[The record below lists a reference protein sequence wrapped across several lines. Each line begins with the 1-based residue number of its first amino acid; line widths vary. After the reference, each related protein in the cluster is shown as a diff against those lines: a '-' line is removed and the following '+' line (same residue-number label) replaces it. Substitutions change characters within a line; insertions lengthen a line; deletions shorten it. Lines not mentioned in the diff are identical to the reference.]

1 MSNRYFTDACPAV
14 SKVLSVML
22 LAFAVL
28 LTAGCNEPED
38 NDGVSISSV
47 PLSSDPPDTALNLNC
62 ANVGIYTETCV
73 LDDPE
78 NPFANAVIVEFDE
91 NNEEAFNKF
100 DLANGIPAGPAGA
113 KSRFY
118 FWATALARR
127 QIGEN
132 QYFTALAL
140 HELYTAQ
147 VQQTG
152 FGDPIVR
159 EQALKA
165 YRSLL
170 DNFFSSVVF
179 FACFFDN
186 GVFRGCPPP
195 DGVGPDDVPAAFAV
209 PLNEIVACNLFFRDA
224 TAIPS
229 VYPNGFERIE
239 LGEELGCTNDQ
250 GCFRLATLD
259 LLAGWG
265 YAYQAPANGGVCG
278 EGVVTI
284 NDG

>member
-1 MSNRYFTDACPAV
+1 MSNRYFKTKRAAGSRV
-14 SKVLSVML
+14 FFAL
-22 LAFAVL
+22 LLGGAAL
-28 LTAGCNEPED
+28 LVAGCNEPDSNE
-38 NDGVSISSV
+38 GVSISSI
-47 PLSSDPPDTALNLNC
+47 PLTSVPPDTVLNLNC

-78 NPFANAVIVEFDE
+78 NPFVDASIGEFDE
-91 NNEEAFNKF
+91 NNLEGFNKF
-100 DLANGIPAGPAGA
+100 DLANEIPSGPAGA

-127 QIGEN
+127 PIGEN

-147 VQQTG
+147 IEQTG

-159 EQALKA
+159 EQAVKA

-195 DGVGPDDVPAAFAV
+195 DGVGPDDVGAAFAV
-209 PLNEIVACNLFFRDA
+209 PLNEIAVCNLYFREA
-224 TAIPS
+224 TAIPQ
-229 VYPNGFERIE
+229 VYPNGFARIE
-239 LGEELGCTNDQ
+239 LGEDLGCSNDE
-250 GCFRLATLD
+250 GCFQLATLD

-265 YAYQAPANGGVCG
+265 YAYQAPANGSVCG